1 VRALAL
7 QSRFEQL
14 ADHPLLVGDPRAP
27 GVQLLRRLRWMMV
40 VAMVAANA
48 VGALVV
54 ACFALWVLPKPDGVD
69 DTVAVPVNVAAAC
82 AYIVAG
88 LLIGTV
94 WGRRRL
100 QAGPDGIRGW
110 LEADRAPTAAERR
123 AVLRAPLR
131 MMVVEVVL
139 WGVAVVAF
147 TLLNAS
153 YSGLLALG
161 VGLTVALGGATTS
174 AAAYLLSE
182 LVLRPVASRALAH
195 GADEPDAAR
204 GLAMRWLLASALGSG
219 VPIVGLMLVGIVA
232 LTSVEM
238 SEHDLAVTMV
248 ALGGIGLVFGAL
260 LSLMAAFATV
270 HPIRSIRDGLQR
282 VRGGD
287 LDVELAVWDST
298 EIGLLQAGFNDM
310 VAGLRER
317 EQIRDLFG
325 RQVGADVAQRALAD
339 GTRLGGEVREVA
351 VLFVDLAGSTA
362 LAAEREP
369 GEVVELLNRF
379 FAEVVDAVEGCGG
392 WINKFQGD
400 AALAIFGA
408 PLPVEDAPRRALRAA
423 RDLDERLRA
432 RVGELEA
439 GIGVAAGEAV
449 AGNVGAERRFEYTV
463 IGDPVNE
470 AARLSD
476 LAKQRPERVLASA
489 AAVATAGRS
498 ESERWELGDEVTLRG
513 RAAATRLAT
522 PRESTL

>member
-7 QSRFEQL
+7 QSRFEHL

-27 GVQLLRRLRWMMV
+27 GAQVLRRARWMMV

-48 VGALVV
+48 SGALVV
-54 ACFALWVLPKPDGVD
+54 ACFALWVLPKPDDVD
-69 DTVAVPVNVAAAC
+69 RSAALPVNVAAAC

-88 LLIGTV
+88 LVVGIV

-100 QAGPDGIRGW
+100 QAGPDGLRAW
-110 LEADRAPTAAERR
+110 LEVDRAPTAGQRR
-123 AVLRAPLR
+123 RVLRAPLR
-131 MMVVEVVL
+131 VMVVEVVL

-147 TLLNAS
+147 ALLNATF
-153 YSGLLALG
+153 SGLLALG

-174 AAAYLLSE
+174 AAAYLLCE
-182 LVLRPVASRALAH
+182 LVLRPVAARALAH
-195 GADEPDAAR
+195 GAEDPEDAAP

-219 VPIVGLMLVGIVA
+219 VPVVGLMLVGIVA

-238 SEHDLAVTMV
+238 SEQDLAVTTV
-248 ALGGIGLVFGAL
+248 VLGGIGLVFGAL

-270 HPIRSIRDGLQR
+270 HPIRSLRDGLRR

-325 RQVGADVAQRALAD
+325 RQVGEEVAQRALAD

-362 LAAEREP
+362 LAAELDPE
-369 GEVVELLNRF
+369 EVVQLLNRF

-400 AALAIFGA
+400 AALAVFGA
-408 PLPVEDAPRRALRAA
+408 PLPVEDAARRALRAA
-423 RDLDERLRA
+423 RAIDERLRA
-432 RVGELEA
+432 RVGELKA
-439 GIGVAAGEAV
+439 GIGVALGQAV

-476 LAKQRPERVLASA
+476 LAKQRPGRVLASA
-489 AAVATAGRS
+489 AAVSAAGRG
-498 ESERWELGDEVTLRG
+498 EAERWRLGDEVMLRG
-513 RAAATRLAT
+513 RAAPTRLAA
-522 PRESTL
+522 PRG